1 MNTYQLST
9 THSNKTMSTIERSIA
24 VLEQVGDHANPIL
37 VKETRQSLKSRQFV
51 VTFMLLLAASW
62 FIFTM
67 GIMLGGD
74 AIEFG
79 AIGNEFFWFF
89 YVILAFAVLVLVPFG
104 AYRSLLAEKD
114 QATYDLLSITTLSPR
129 QIVWGKLSSALVQV
143 LIFYSAIAPFIAF
156 TSLLQGFDFVMVG
169 FMLVIT
175 LFLAMLS
182 SMIAIASSAMT
193 KQRQFQALTSLLML
207 GMLIIQTMFLLS
219 IVGSF
224 VSRFSLLDAEA
235 WWTLGFFLVIAAS
248 YFLLFQKVATAHLTF
263 ESDDRTSGIRKV
275 FSGQFFLLWIGIF
288 AMTWLAP
295 LTFSLND
302 DILIPAIVLS
312 FVHWGLVGL
321 FAVTE
326 DPFLSRRIRR
336 NLPDSSLRRLFV
348 APFLQGG
355 HRGYVYVL
363 IHVAILTGIS
373 VALVPGLGG
382 ATWSL
387 DVPVAMA
394 CYLVIVLGVSCA
406 LARWFLGLSSDI
418 RAGHIRVLTLIILAI
433 GCMLPYA
440 PLLWTPAYQF
450 NFNITMIL
458 NPFATLVHLADDG
471 SHAAAVIPV
480 LCIGAVLAMLV
491 NLRAMRAGIAEI
503 VFAEVKPRAMNDAEI
518 EFVAEEEIESV
529 TQAGSMENG
538 E

>member
-1 MNTYQLST
+1 
-9 THSNKTMSTIERSIA
+9 MSTIERSIA

-156 TSLLQGFDFVMVG
+156 TSLLQGFDFLMVA
-169 FMLVIT
+169 FMLIVT
-175 LFLAMLS
+175 LLMAMLS
-182 SMIAIASSAMT
+182 SIIAIASSAMT
-193 KQRQFQALTSLLML
+193 KQRQYQGLTSLFVL
-207 GMLIIQTMFLLS
+207 GALVIQTLVLLS
-219 IVGSF
+219 IVGRF
-224 VSRFSLLDAEA
+224 VNSFSLVDAEA
-235 WWTLGFFLVIAAS
+235 WWTLAFGVVIAGS

-263 ESDDRTSGIRKV
+263 ESDDRISGIRMV

-288 AMTWLAP
+288 VMTWLAP
-295 LTFSLND
+295 LTFSIND
-302 DILIPAIVLS
+302 ELVLPAIVVS
-312 FVHWGLVGL
+312 YVHWGLVGL

-326 DPFLSRRIRR
+326 DPYLSRRIRR
-336 NLPDSSLRRLFV
+336 DLPKGRLRRLLF

-355 HRGYVYVL
+355 NRGFVYVL
-363 IHVAILTGIS
+363 FHLAILTGIS
-373 VALVPGLGG
+373 FMLVPMLGSG
-382 ATWSL
+382 TWSL
-387 DVPVAMA
+387 DVPIAMT
-394 CYLVIVLGVSCA
+394 CYLVIILGMACA
-406 LARWFLGLSSDI
+406 LARWCLLLSSDI
-418 RAGHIRVLTLIILAI
+418 RAGHVRVLTLIIVAI
-433 GCMLPYA
+433 ASMLPFV
-440 PLLWTPAYQF
+440 PMLWTPAYRFTF
-450 NFNITMIL
+450 NLTMIL
-458 NPFATLVHLADDG
+458 NPIATLIHLANDG
-471 SHAAAVIPV
+471 HQATAVIPV
-480 LCIGAVLAMLV
+480 LCIGAVVAILV
-491 NLRAMRAGIAEI
+491 NLRAMRAGLNVILRSD
-503 VFAEVKPRAMNDAEI
+503 VKPRSLVVIDDVTI
-518 EFVAEEEIESV
+518 WEEEREAQ
-529 TQAGSMENG
+529 TAELEGRE
-538 E
+538 

>member
-1 MNTYQLST
+1 
-9 THSNKTMSTIERSIA
+9 MSTFERSIDL
-24 VLEQVGDHANPIL
+24 LETVGDRANPIL

-67 GIMLGGD
+67 GVMLGGD

-89 YVILAFAVLVLVPFG
+89 YVILAFAVLVLVPFS

-114 QATYDLLSITTLSPR
+114 QTTYDLLSITTLSPR
-129 QIVWGKLSSALVQV
+129 QIVWGKLLSALVQV

-175 LFLAMLS
+175 LLLAMLS

-193 KQRQFQALTSLLML
+193 KQRQYQALTSMFML
-207 GMLIIQTMFLLS
+207 GLLIVQTMFLLS

-224 VSRFSLLDAEA
+224 VNTFSLVDAEA
-235 WWTLGFFLVIAAS
+235 WWTLAFGMVIAAS
-248 YFLLFQKVATAHLTF
+248 YFLLFQQVATAHLTF
-263 ESDDRTSGIRKV
+263 ESDDRTSGIRMV
-275 FSGQFFLLWIGIF
+275 FSGQFLLLWGGIY

-295 LTFSLND
+295 LTFSLGED
-302 DILIPAIVLS
+302 VIIPATILS
-312 FVHWGLVGL
+312 FIHWGAVGM
-321 FAVTE
+321 FAVTD
-326 DPFLSRRIRR
+326 DPYLSRRVRR
-336 NLPDSSLRRLFV
+336 NLPDNRLRRLLF

-363 IHVAILTGIS
+363 VHLAILTAIS
-373 VALVPGLGG
+373 VATVPFLGSLSK
-382 ATWSL
+382 WSL
-387 DVPVAMA
+387 DVPIAMT
-394 CYLVIVLGVSCA
+394 CYLVIYLGIACA
-406 LARWFLGLSSDI
+406 LARWCLGLSSDI
-418 RAGHIRVLTLIILAI
+418 RAGHIRVLTLILLAI

-440 PLLWTPAYQF
+440 PLLWNPLYVQSY
-450 NFNITMIL
+450 NISMLL
-458 NPFATLVHLADDG
+458 NPFATFYHLSDSG
-471 SHAAAVIPV
+471 SYASVIIPV
-480 LCIGAVLAMLV
+480 LGIGAVLALAV
-491 NLRAMRAGIAEI
+491 NLRAMKQGIAEI
-503 VFAEVKPRAMNDAEI
+503 VFAEVKPRAV
-518 EFVAEEEIESV
+518 VAENVPEGALI
-529 TQAGSMENG
+529 G